1 MTLGWSILLWAGI
14 IWLVPLMYFL
24 EKNECKPK
32 KNIVVGVTLPYEGVD
47 DPAVVAALDKFRRE
61 LKLVCWGALAVVIP
75 CLFLPSFGV
84 AMTAWLCWIVAVCFA
99 FLVPYARCNRALRLV
114 KAERGWRRPDGPQA
128 VADLRAAAAELRWLS
143 PWWFLPPFL
152 LSLIPLALERELWWL
167 WALNAALIPVFYG
180 CYRFLYRNRA
190 EVVDGD
196 SGRTLA
202 LTRIRRYN
210 WGKCWLILA
219 WATGLFNLGL
229 WLTLGY
235 TWILMAVTLAYG
247 LVVCGAVIRIEL
259 RVRRLQETL
268 GNSPGGCVDEDD
280 RWIWGL
286 LYYNP
291 SDRRMLVNA
300 RVGINATVNLAR
312 RPAQVLFGLALA
324 LLLAC
329 PLFGVWLIRLERAP
343 VELAVTETGLTA
355 SHFSSEWSLSR
366 AEIQS
371 AELLD
376 ELPPLSRVAGTGLDS
391 ALTGTFRSE
400 PWGRFTCCIDPRT
413 GPWLLVTARDGTIYL
428 FGASEPG
435 GTEAVWAALEI
446 GK

>member
-1 MTLGWSILLWAGI
+1 MTLGWSILLWAGSV
-14 IWLVPLMYFL
+14 WLVPLMYFL
-24 EKNECKPK
+24 EKNDCKPK
-32 KNIVVGVTLPYEGVD
+32 KNIVVGVTLPYGGER
-47 DPAVVAALDKFRRE
+47 DPAAVAALDRFKRE
-61 LKLVCWGALAVVIP
+61 LNYTCWVLLAAVIP

-167 WALNAALIPVFYG
+167 WALDAALIPVFYG

-235 TWILMAVTLAYG
+235 TWLLMAVTLAYG

-259 RVRRLQETL
+259 RVRRLQEKL
-268 GNSPGGCVDEDD
+268 GNSPDGCVDEDD

-300 RVGINATVNLAR
+300 RVGINSTLNLAR
-312 RPAQVLFGLALA
+312 RPAQVFLGLGLA

-343 VELAVTETGLTA
+343 VEVAVTE
-355 SHFSSEWSLSR
+355 
-366 AEIQS
+366 
-371 AELLD
+371 AELVGSQ
-376 ELPPLSRVAGTGLDS
+376 LS
-391 ALTGTFRSE
+391 
-400 PWGRFTCCIDPRT
+400 
-413 GPWLLVTARDGTIYL
+413 
-428 FGASEPG
+428 
-435 GTEAVWAALEI
+435 
-446 GK
+446 